1 MSRAVSAEVLGVL
14 ERVEVE
20 DNRLRIV
27 EALDRGLYVQVN
39 KVLAALGGAWDRR
52 ARAHVFQVD
61 PREAIDQVLA
71 DGTFT
76 DARKEYDFFRTPH
89 RLAESLVTAARVEP
103 GHRVLEPSAGD
114 GRIAGAIRRMHPE
127 ATLAVAELNEGC
139 RRGLVDGGFDV
150 VADDFLTMDAWRHGA
165 FDRIVMNPPFSRRRD
180 IEHIA
185 HAWQLLAPGGRLV
198 AVAAAGLAFRQDRAT
213 TLLRALVDEHG
224 HREALP
230 EGSFLESGTAVRTVR
245 VVLDKPEA
253 T

>member
-27 EALDRGLYVQVN
+27 DALDRGLYVQVN

-89 RLAESLVTAARVEP
+89 RLAESLVT
-103 GHRVLEPSAGD
+103 
-114 GRIAGAIRRMHPE
+114 RR
-127 ATLAVAELNEGC
+127 ASN
-139 RRGLVDGGFDV
+139 
-150 VADDFLTMDAWRHGA
+150 
-165 FDRIVMNPPFSRRRD
+165 
-180 IEHIA
+180 
-185 HAWQLLAPGGRLV
+185 
-198 AVAAAGLAFRQDRAT
+198 RAT
-213 TLLRALVDEHG
+213 ACSSPRQATGASRARFDG
-224 HREALP
+224 CTRKRSSPLP
-230 EGSFLESGTAVRTVR
+230 N
-245 VVLDKPEA
+245 
-253 T
+253 